1 MSDRAGSRQA
11 IQARLIESFRDVTHV
26 SLGKQ
31 LPAIR
36 YDNAAGLLPA
46 MLQRIEPEV
55 SHARGFRVAVD
66 AEDAALFVEFVAQ
79 QVDQSCP
86 DYRA

>member
-1 MSDRAGSRQA
+1 
-11 IQARLIESFRDVTHV
+11 
-26 SLGKQ
+26 
-31 LPAIR
+31 
-36 YDNAAGLLPA
+36 
-46 MLQRIEPEV
+46 
-55 SHARGFRVAVD
+55 VAVD

>member
-31 LPAIR
+31 LLAIR

-79 QVDQSCP
+79 QVDQSYP